1 MFILKTHFQGFPGL
15 SVVKNLPANE
25 GDTGLISA
33 PEDPTAEEQLSP
45 CTATTEPAL
54 KSLGAA
60 ATEPACL
67 NEKFCAPTTK
77 LMCPRTQTHA
87 PRLQSPITL
96 ELTHHN

>member
-33 PEDPTAEEQLSP
+33 PEDPTAKEQLSP

-67 NEKFCAPTTK
+67 SCGSPRGLELCNRGSYRNEKSV
-77 LMCPRTQTHA
+77 HG
-87 PRLQSPITL
+87 
-96 ELTHHN
+96 N